1 MSEVRAALRYAKAA
15 MELSIDQKK
24 VKAVERDMRTI
35 GETLAENDNLRE
47 ALASPVVKISDKE
60 AVLGAIFKDADPLS
74 RELFSLLGSNKRI
87 GMLGE
92 VARQFVH
99 LYEQMQGQDVARVVT
114 AVPLTAELEKK
125 ILEKLKQITGKEVT
139 VENEVDPSLIGGFIL
154 RVGDLEYN
162 ASIASKLANL
172 KREFIH
178 S

>member
-1 MSEVRAALRYAKAA
+1 MSEVRVALRYAKAA

-24 VKAVERDMRTI
+24 VNVVERDMHTI
-35 GETLAENDNLRE
+35 QETVAENDNLRDV
-47 ALASPVVKISDKE
+47 LVSPVLNTSDKE
-60 AVLGAIFKDADPLS
+60 AVLNAIFKDADPVS
-74 RELFSLLGSNKRI
+74 RELFSLLGRNKRI

-92 VARQFVH
+92 VARQYVL

-125 ILEKLKQITGKEVT
+125 ILAQLKQITGKEVT
-139 VENEVDPSLIGGFIL
+139 VENEVDPSLIGGFVL
-154 RVGDLEYN
+154 RLGDLEYN

>member
-1 MSEVRAALRYAKAA
+1 MSPAASDPSAA
-15 MELSIDQKK
+15 
-24 VKAVERDMRTI
+24 V
-35 GETLAENDNLRE
+35 
-47 ALASPVVKISDKE
+47 LAS
-60 AVLGAIFKDADPLS
+60 ALS
-74 RELFSLLGSNKRI
+74 RTFGPLTAVDGVDLEVTTGELFSLLGSNKRI

>member
-1 MSEVRAALRYAKAA
+1 MSEVRVALRYAKAA

-24 VKAVERDMRTI
+24 VKVVERDMLTI
-35 GETLAENDNLRE
+35 QETVAENDNLRDV
-47 ALASPVVKISDKE
+47 LASPVLNTSDKE
-60 AVLGAIFKDADPLS
+60 AVLNAIFKDADPLS
-74 RELFSLLGSNKRI
+74 RELFSQLGRNKRI

-92 VARQFVH
+92 VARQYVL

-125 ILEKLKQITGKEVT
+125 ILGQLKQITGKEVT

-154 RVGDLEYN
+154 RLGDLEYN